1 MADAREPINLTVSE
15 IADETAA
22 AAIIDLVRQKS
33 PEWKDQ
39 KQVASWRCQLLEAL
53 DLVSAFDA
61 KGIPLYLFD
70 SVSAGNGDEER
81 EAIRRN
87 IMDSYIGITPADF
100 AMADTGA
107 LAMRTRPGQPESTC
121 SQALICPE
129 SVRAFFAA
137 VAKDIVPPQEHFV

>member
-1 MADAREPINLTVSE
+1 
-15 IADETAA
+15 
-22 AAIIDLVRQKS
+22 
-33 PEWKDQ
+33 
-39 KQVASWRCQLLEAL
+39 LEAL

-61 KGIPLYLFD
+61 KGIPLYLVD
-70 SVSAGNGDEER
+70 SFSAGNGDEKR

-107 LAMRTRPGQPESTC
+107 LVMRTRPGQPESTC

-137 VAKDIVPPQEHFV
+137 VAKDIVPPQKHFV